1 MESVSIPDLPFV
13 SLHACISGLTCRE
26 VLGFVDFVGRVS
38 CTYILHR
45 DPSHGICWG
54 G

>member
-26 VLGFVDFVGRVS
+26 VFEGFVDFVGRVS

-45 DPSHGICWG
+45 DPSHGI
-54 G
+54 